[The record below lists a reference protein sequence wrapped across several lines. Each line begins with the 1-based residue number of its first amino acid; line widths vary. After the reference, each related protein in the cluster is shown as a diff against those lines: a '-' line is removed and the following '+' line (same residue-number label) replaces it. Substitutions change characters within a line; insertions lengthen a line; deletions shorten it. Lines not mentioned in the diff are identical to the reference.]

1 MRTTSSIKVS
11 ILDDQTI
18 TLETCMDWL
27 FLFFAGILEIVWA
40 YFMKQSIGFTKIIP
54 STLTILAMA
63 ASFTLLSISMKSIPL
78 GTAYIIWTGI
88 GAVGAFLL
96 GVFFMGEAANAVRFT
111 AALLII
117 SGLILI
123 KLSS

>member
-1 MRTTSSIKVS
+1 
-11 ILDDQTI
+11 
-18 TLETCMDWL
+18 MDWL

-40 YFMKQSIGFTKIIP
+40 YFMKQSLGFTKIIP
-54 STLTILAMA
+54 SILTILTMV

-88 GAVGAFLL
+88 GAVGAFLI
-96 GVFFMGEAANAVRFT
+96 GIFFMGEAANALRFT
-111 AALLII
+111 AATLII

-123 KLSS
+123 KLS

>member
-1 MRTTSSIKVS
+1 
-11 ILDDQTI
+11 
-18 TLETCMDWL
+18 MDWL

>member
-1 MRTTSSIKVS
+1 
-11 ILDDQTI
+11 
-18 TLETCMDWL
+18 MDWL

-40 YFMKQSIGFTKIIP
+40 YFMKQSLGFTKIIP
-54 STLTILAMA
+54 SILTILTMV

-88 GAVGAFLL
+88 GAVGAFLI
-96 GVFFMGEAANAVRFT
+96 GIFFMVEAANALRFT
-111 AALLII
+111 AATLII

-123 KLSS
+123 KLS

>member
-1 MRTTSSIKVS
+1 
-11 ILDDQTI
+11 
-18 TLETCMDWL
+18 MDWL

-40 YFMKQSIGFTKIIP
+40 YFMKQSLGFTKIIP
-54 STLTILAMA
+54 SILTILTMF

-88 GAVGAFLL
+88 GAVGAFLI
-96 GVFFMGEAANAVRFT
+96 GIFFMGEAANALRFT
-111 AALLII
+111 AATLII

-123 KLSS
+123 KLS